1 MIRELIALDPS
12 SKVWIY
18 QADRTISYDELDE
31 MRPLL
36 HDFLQDWTSHNQD
49 LSCYG
54 NIFHQRFLAFFV
66 DETQAS
72 TASGCSIDKSV
83 KFVEYLGKQ
92 FRLDFFDR
100 LHYAYLQD
108 EEVRILPHHDMKVAY
123 IEGRIT
129 DETLFFD
136 QLVPNKEAFLK
147 RWLVPLQASWHAR
160 FVK

>member
-36 HDFLQDWTSHNQD
+36 HDFLQEWTSHNQA

-54 NIFHQRFLAFFV
+54 NIFHQRFLAIFV
-66 DETQAS
+66 DETAAS
-72 TASGCSIDKSV
+72 SASGCSIDKSV
-83 KFVEYLGKQ
+83 KFVEYLGKHFQ
-92 FRLDFFDR
+92 IDFFDR
-100 LHYAYLQD
+100 LHYTYLHD
-108 EEVRILPHHDMKVAY
+108 EEVRTIPHIKMKAAY
-123 IEGRIT
+123 IEGQIT

-136 QLVPNKEAFLK
+136 HLVSNKEAFLK
-147 RWLVPLQASWHAR
+147 RWLVPLSSSWHAR